1 MALGRFRLDCSDG
14 MGGGRVGAIPAGGN
28 GRVVSGTGGN
38 DEHVAGLLDTA
49 QRILVRSCSSRGHRT
64 HQFRREHRRFLRS
77 VYPRANGTLV
87 DRDYSSSWFDTDI
100 LGDSQYGFKHFV
112 ARPLI
117 RCSMDSMFSL
127 TGRVA
132 VVSGAAQGLGRA
144 TALALAE
151 HGADVVLVDRNQ
163 SGAEATET
171 QIQSLGRKS
180 LVVGA
185 DVSSPEA
192 IAQLFQQV
200 DARFGRVDFLGNIA
214 GDGHLAKPEEL
225 AIADL
230 HRVLQNLVVGRF
242 AMCQEAGRRMLA
254 QGRGSIMNI
263 GSLASSTAL
272 GRGHIAYSM
281 AMGAVIQM
289 TRELS
294 TEWSYRGVR
303 VNCVTPAQV
312 VNPSLEARMAD
323 DSTLEGRFLRGIP
336 AGRLGQP
343 NDIRGLAVL
352 LASDASQ
359 WITGAIIPMDGG
371 NMAMNAGGTPGH
383 EKRAVGSWQ

>member
-1 MALGRFRLDCSDG
+1 M
-14 MGGGRVGAIPAGGN
+14 
-28 GRVVSGTGGN
+28 
-38 DEHVAGLLDTA
+38 
-49 QRILVRSCSSRGHRT
+49 SSN
-64 HQFRREHRRFLRS
+64 L
-77 VYPRANGTLV
+77 
-87 DRDYSSSWFDTDI
+87 
-100 LGDSQYGFKHFV
+100 
-112 ARPLI
+112 
-117 RCSMDSMFSL
+117 FSL
-127 TGRVA
+127 NDRVA

-144 TALALAE
+144 AALALAQ
-151 HGADVVLVDRNQ
+151 HGAHIVLVDRNLV
-163 SGAEATET
+163 GAESVAA
-171 QIQSLGRKS
+171 QIQSLGRET
-180 LVVGA
+180 LVAGT
-185 DVSSPEA
+185 DVSDPEA
-192 IAQLFQQV
+192 IAELFRQV

-214 GDGHLAKPEEL
+214 GDGHLSKPEDL
-225 AIADL
+225 TIADL

-242 AMCQEAGRRMLA
+242 AMCQEAGRRMLN
-254 QGRGSIMNI
+254 QRHGSIMNI

-323 DSTLEGRFLRGIP
+323 DPTLEGRFLRGIP
-336 AGRLGQP
+336 AGRLGHP
-343 NDIRGLAVL
+343 DDIMGLAVF
-352 LASDASQ
+352 LASDSSA

-383 EKRAVGSWQ
+383 EQRPIQTFLPKGK